1 MSKDKRASM
10 LMKAMEQLRE
20 RYPDETSEWIR
31 NRAEVMVEKKLGLE
45 TPSPPPM
52 PDPRAEP
59 TQPEQ
64 AETNSLPQ
72 FVDTTALGT
81 LATLFLS
88 LGLGSILY
96 GILLNAGIQKLN
108 AITQVTFETMKMSWW
123 LTGLGLIILGGLA
136 RCTKMVCDQQRAV
149 AFHIRSR

>member
-31 NRAEVMVEKKLGLE
+31 NRAEVMVEKKLGPE
-45 TPSPPPM
+45 TPPPSM

-59 TQPEQ
+59 AQPEQ
-64 AETNSLPQ
+64 TETDALPR
-72 FVDTTALGT
+72 FVNTTSLGT
-81 LATLFLS
+81 SATLFF
-88 LGLGSILY
+88 GLGIASIMI
-96 GILLNAGIQKLN
+96 GIFISLAGIENLN
-108 AITQVTFETMKMSWW
+108 AITQVTFETIKMSWW
-123 LTGLGLIILGGLA
+123 LTGLGFMILGGLA